1 MTKDTQKALGSAIRV
16 RRSAIR
22 GLSQEGLGKIAGL
35 NRTYV
40 GGIERGVRNPTYRN
54 LVRLAAALD
63 VPLSEL
69 VAQAE
74 RLERGE
80 RPALAE

>member
-1 MTKDTQKALGSAIRV
+1 VTKDTQKALGAAIRV

-22 GLSQEGLGKIAGL
+22 GLSQERLGEIAGL

-40 GGIERGVRNPTYRN
+40 GGIERGLRNPTYRN
-54 LVRLAAALD
+54 LVRLAVALD

-80 RPALAE
+80 RPVLAE

>member
-1 MTKDTQKALGSAIRV
+1 MTTDTQKALGTAIRA
-16 RRSAIR
+16 RRSAIL
-22 GLSQEGLGKIAGL
+22 GLSQERLGEMAGL

-54 LVRLAAALD
+54 LVRLAVALD

-74 RLERGE
+74 RLEQGR
-80 RPALAE
+80 RQAWAD